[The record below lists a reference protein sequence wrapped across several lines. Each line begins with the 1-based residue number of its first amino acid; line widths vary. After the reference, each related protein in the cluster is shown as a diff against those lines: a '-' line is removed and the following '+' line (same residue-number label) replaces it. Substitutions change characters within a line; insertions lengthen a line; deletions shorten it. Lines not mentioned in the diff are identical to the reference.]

1 MFNNYFKIAWRNL
14 IKYKAFTA
22 INIVGLAIGIATC
35 LIIMLFVQDELSFD
49 RFNEKAD
56 QIVRVVFR
64 GTMNG
69 EKMKESS
76 VMAIVAATVR
86 HDYPEVI
93 DATRLEPNGSSK
105 IIVGDKTFKD
115 ASFAYVDSNF
125 FQVFTLPFTKG
136 DIKSAL
142 LEPNT
147 VVITQALSQK
157 YFGNADPIGKVLNFK
172 DWNQL
177 FKITGVIKEVPA
189 NSHFHF
195 DIFGSMAGNPEAK
208 NTSWLSGT
216 YFTYLVLQK
225 GYD

>member
-14 IKYKAFTA
+14 IKNKAFTA
-22 INIVGLAIGIATC
+22 INIAGLAIGIATC

-76 VMAIVAATVR
+76 VMAPVGPTLR
-86 HDYPEVI
+86 QDYPEVI
-93 DATRLEPNGSSK
+93 DATRLVSGGSLK
-105 IIVGDKTFKD
+105 IIVGDQTFKD

-125 FQVFTLPFTKG
+125 FQVFTLPFIKG
-136 DIKSAL
+136 DPKTAL
-142 LEPNT
+142 VEPNT
-147 VVITQALSQK
+147 VVITEALSRK
-157 YFGNADPIGKVLNFK
+157 FFGNADPVGKTLNFK

-177 FKITGVIKEVPA
+177 FKITGVIKEVPVNA
-189 NSHFHF
+189 HFHF
-195 DIFGSMAGNPEAK
+195 DMFGSMASNCLLYRSPSPRDG
-208 NTSWLSGT
+208 L
-216 YFTYLVLQK
+216 
-225 GYD
+225 